1 MRILG
6 IDVGSTSLKAIE
18 LDSAFGRYEIH
29 DYCEQKT
36 VPGEETSHAVQRLI
50 NSLHK
55 QPDKVAISLRAGQ
68 VTFRNLK
75 LPTRDRKTIQ
85 ASIGFELEDDL
96 PFPMEK
102 TVYDYSLV
110 SQGKQGTQVH
120 VAATMKDHVA
130 STIAMWS
137 AAGVNPDMITTESW
151 AYRTLLSRI
160 LSRAEQE
167 SPVLLAQIGHQKTTL
182 YVHWN
187 GMPVLAREID
197 WGGRDL
203 TQAIAQR
210 YNLPM
215 DQAEQAKLDH
225 GFVVPLGQKADVTPE
240 QQEFSET
247 LLAAL
252 QTLIVEI
259 RQIEL
264 TCKSLTHKSITQI
277 FVAGGTVLLPGLN
290 RVIEDG
296 VRVPTKSLHAL
307 SSIATSGV
315 TYSEHTDATFLLA
328 ASVALCLVGNDRST
342 TIDFRKG
349 EFAKI
354 GAKKELNFEMLGR
367 PALAIGAIVSCIILS
382 LAVQSSSYKK
392 RKEDVDNQLEKSM
405 KQFFG
410 SISGSAV
417 RTYLTNPTSL
427 KNSINK
433 ELTKQRN
440 LAQMSA
446 ANPHDPL
453 DYLNTLST
461 TIPKTIVTD
470 LMQYQVG
477 AAPSSNY
484 APDSPQTVTLNFTV
498 MNFQS
503 VAQLETT
510 LSSKVSGLQKKV
522 EEGKADDGTKIW
534 RVSFT
539 GKPVYAK

>member
-29 DYCEQKT
+29 DYYEQKV
-36 VPGEETSHAVQRLI
+36 VPGEEVSQAIQRMLA
-50 NSLHK
+50 SLHK
-55 QPDKVAISLRAGQ
+55 QPDKISVALRAGQ
-68 VTFRNLK
+68 VTFRNIK

-102 TVYDYSLV
+102 TVYDYSTV

-130 STIAMWS
+130 NSIASWG

-151 AYRTLLSRI
+151 AYRTLLSRT
-160 LSRAEQE
+160 LSRPEQE
-167 SPVLLAQIGHQKTTL
+167 TPVLLAQIGHQKTTL

-203 TQAIAQR
+203 TQAIARR
-210 YNLPM
+210 YNLPV

-225 GFVVPLGQKADVTPE
+225 GFVVPLGQTSDVTPE

-264 TCKSLTHKSITQI
+264 TCKSLTHQSITQI
-277 FVAGGTVLLPGLN
+277 FVAGGTVLLPGLT
-290 RVIEDG
+290 RVIEEG
-296 VRVPTKSLHAL
+296 VRIPAKSLHAL

-315 TYSEHTDATFLLA
+315 TYSEQTDATFLLA
-328 ASVALCLVGNDRST
+328 ASVALCLVGNDRAS

-349 EFAKI
+349 EFAKQ

-367 PALAIGAIVSCIILS
+367 PALAVGCILSCLILS
-382 LAVQSSSYKK
+382 LAVESSTYKK
-392 RKEDVDNQLEKSM
+392 RKEEVDTQLERSM

-417 RTYLTNPTSL
+417 RTYLSNPASL
-427 KNSINK
+427 KTSINK

-440 LAQMSA
+440 LAQLA
-446 ANPHDPL
+446 APNPHSPL
-453 DYLNTLST
+453 DYLNSLST
-461 TIPKTIVTD
+461 AVPKMIVTD

-477 AAPSSNY
+477 AAPATNY
-484 APDSPQTVTLNFTV
+484 APDAPQSLSLNFTV
-498 MNFQS
+498 PSFQS
-503 VAQLETT
+503 VTSLETT
-510 LSSKVSGLQKKV
+510 LSTHVSGLQKKV
-522 EEGKADDGTKIW
+522 EEGHADDGTKIW

-539 GKPVYAK
+539 GKPIYTK